1 MQTLTTPD
9 GPMRKLTDTEF
20 NYLKELYVD
29 RIVEGMMTK
38 DLVRYVMERE
48 QEWIDSLTYTEAMDE
63 LESYFDEMFTDTI
76 DEALADI
83 KEFGP
88 DYKPS
93 TEDTRFQPMR
103 YNEYI
108 HKRSS

>member
-1 MQTLTTPD
+1 MR
-9 GPMRKLTDTEF
+9 RKLNDVEF
-20 NYLKELYVD
+20 RYLKELYVD

-38 DLVRYVMERE
+38 DLVRYVMNSE
-48 QEWIDSLTYTEAMDE
+48 QEWIDSLTYNEAMDE

-76 DEALADI
+76 EEVLADI

-93 TEDTRFQPMR
+93 TEDWRF
-103 YNEYI
+103 
-108 HKRSS
+108 